1 MTIFIDTQI
10 SAPPS
15 ALQIEGQV
23 NSMTELLDRL
33 AERMGTSLAAIDEG
47 GSITYI
53 DLRERSRALARALA
67 RQGVTRGDRIG
78 LLAGNG
84 IDWLVV
90 AFAGA
95 AAGGTVVPFST
106 WSTSSELSFLITDAE
121 CKALF
126 ISSNF
131 SGRDFTQ
138 DLAKLV
144 PENGPRLISIGAG
157 GNERFTP
164 LNDFVAEGGADF
176 IQAEA
181 DYDAMILYTSGSTS
195 RPKGVRLTQSG
206 VVENGLRIGDRMG
219 LQPGDRVLLPVP
231 LFWAYGGCNALP
243 AAMLSPFPT

>member
-95 AAGGTVVPFST
+95 AAAQQRKNA
-106 WSTSSELSFLITDAE
+106 AE
-121 CKALF
+121 
-126 ISSNF
+126 I
-131 SGRDFTQ
+131 
-138 DLAKLV
+138 
-144 PENGPRLISIGAG
+144 
-157 GNERFTP
+157 
-164 LNDFVAEGGADF
+164 
-176 IQAEA
+176 
-181 DYDAMILYTSGSTS
+181 
-195 RPKGVRLTQSG
+195 
-206 VVENGLRIGDRMG
+206 
-219 LQPGDRVLLPVP
+219 
-231 LFWAYGGCNALP
+231 
-243 AAMLSPFPT
+243 